1 MNTDLVT
8 EDARFRSR
16 VQVAPPVVAG
26 VVVYRPGP
34 WFEESLR
41 ALAAQTYPQLQTLF
55 FVVGGQSRGGDG
67 YDVDLADLIH
77 SVLPQAVV
85 RHIEGNPGFGLVSNE
100 VSRLVEGDG
109 GFFCLMHDDVA
120 LEPDAIERLIE
131 ETYRSNAGIVGP
143 KLVQWDDPTILQNVG
158 LHVDRIGEVE
168 QLISENEKDQEQHDS
183 VRDVFALSSACIL
196 IRSDLFRELGGF
208 NRRID
213 FFGEDLDLCWRA
225 HLSGAR
231 VLIVPS
237 AKARHR
243 NDIDSRVTGV
253 TRTSDQERNRVR
265 TVVSLSGSLQ
275 IPFVILHMLV
285 ASVVQVVAGVFGG
298 GFTAALAS
306 LRASLAVV
314 IDLPYIIRRRSE
326 VRPLRRV
333 SASEIHDL
341 QVSGSAR
348 FSSFVRR
355 RSTRIQRASL
365 AQKDRKNAVSHQRFA
380 TYVFLVITAFVLVG
394 SRNFIWHGVARIGEF
409 LPMRDATES
418 PRALIS
424 SFVSGWTQGGFGSAG
439 SNPSGYALMA
449 IAGAISFGRIGA
461 LQTLLIIG
469 SVFVGAFGMWKVPA
483 GHFSLR
489 ARAIGMA
496 MYVAVPLP
504 YIAISKGRLSDV
516 LVYASLPWVLRLFVR
531 AESGLRGAKQTQLL
545 ATAVLFT
552 AVVFAF
558 VPTFLAVV
566 VWVTITWIIGGLIAR
581 VSMRQSLAVGRVVV
595 ALLVGA
601 LVLNAPWVS
610 QFANSQWM
618 DHFVGSQAA
627 SIQRVGLT
635 QMARFDEGI
644 LRFGIIALGLY
655 IPVFVSVVV
664 TRLTTFIWA
673 ARSLSLVVLTG
684 LLLVLIDCNVLNI
697 AAPNFGQLLAIVACG
712 LALGAGALASFVF
725 DDELNSAYRWWRPVA
740 YCAVFAALI
749 GSLPAASMAI
759 DGSWNQANTAIADLY
774 TQMQENPPE
783 GDYNVVYV
791 GRREVLPISGMAITD
806 TVAFAVADDGELTMR
821 DRWAKPNELNFNVEN
836 AFRAIVGHETVRGGR
851 LLAPLAV
858 RYIVL
863 PKTDGGESTVERPL
877 PPPDGLLAALSTQL
891 DFRRVYLANDLVIY
905 ENMAWLPSLSVLE
918 ENSSTLSKQA
928 GNEALLSSELQS
940 TFPIARVDDIA
951 SVATEV
957 GDATVHLAVPFSERL
972 RLEVSGAEIQPRVA
986 FGGTTAFDVSGGG
999 GLAKLKYSAP
1009 ISQYLIVFAQ
1019 TLLWLLIIFAVFDI
1033 GKIKHRLQS
1042 ARSSEVTVVGDQGSP
1057 ALTFTEVGVQ

>member
-1 MNTDLVT
+1 MNTDLSAEET
-8 EDARFRSR
+8 RPPRRAPI
-16 VQVAPPVVAG
+16 APPVVASM
-26 VVVYRPGP
+26 VVYQPGP

-55 FVVGGQSRGGDG
+55 FVVGGDLDGDHG
-67 YDVDLADLIH
+67 LVGDPTELIH

-100 VSRLVEGDG
+100 VARLVDGEG
-109 GFFCLMHDDVA
+109 GFFCLLHDDVA
-120 LEPDAIERLIE
+120 LEPEAIERLIE
-131 ETYRSNAGIVGP
+131 ETYRSNAGLVGP
-143 KLVQWDDPTILQNVG
+143 KLVEWDDPTILQSVG
-158 LHVDRIGEVE
+158 LNVDRIGEVE
-168 QLISENEKDQEQHDS
+168 QLIGENEKDQEQHDS
-183 VRDVFALSSACIL
+183 VRDVFALSSACLL

-237 AKARHR
+237 ARARHR
-243 NDIDSRVTGV
+243 NGIDSRATDMA
-253 TRTSDQERNRVR
+253 RTSAQARNRVR
-265 TVVSLSGSLQ
+265 TVVSLSGGLQ
-275 IPFVILHMLV
+275 LPFVMLQMLV
-285 ASVVQVVAGVFGG
+285 ASVVQVIAGVFGG

-314 IDLPYIIRRRSE
+314 IDLPYIIRRRTE

-355 RSTRIQRASL
+355 RSKRIQQASL
-365 AQKDRKNAVSHQRFA
+365 VQKDRKNAVSHQRFV
-380 TYVFLVITAFVLVG
+380 TNVFIAVTAFVLVG
-394 SRNFIWHGVARIGEF
+394 SRNFIWNGVSRVGEF

-418 PRALIS
+418 PRALVS

-439 SNPSGYALMA
+439 SNSSGYVLMA
-449 IAGAISFGRIGA
+449 IAGAISFGRTGA
-461 LQTLLIIG
+461 LQTALIVG

-483 GHFSLR
+483 GYFSLR

-504 YIAISKGRLSDV
+504 YVALSKGRLSDV

-531 AESGLRGAKQTQLL
+531 AESGLSGAKQTQLL
-545 ATAVLFT
+545 ATAVLST

-566 VWVTITWIIGGLIAR
+566 AWVAITWIIGGLIAR
-581 VSMRQSLAVGRVVV
+581 ANMQQALAVGRVVV
-595 ALLVGA
+595 ALMVGA

-610 QFANSQWM
+610 HFANSQWM

-627 SIQRVGLT
+627 SVQQVGLT
-635 QMARFDEGI
+635 QLARFDGGI
-644 LRFGIIALGLY
+644 LRFGGIALCLY
-655 IPVFVSVVV
+655 VPVFVSVVV
-664 TRLTTFIWA
+664 TRSTTFIWA
-673 ARSLSLVVLTG
+673 TRSLSLVVLTG
-684 LLLVLIDCNVLNI
+684 LLIVAIDSDVLNI
-697 AAPNFGQLLAIVACG
+697 AAPNFGQLLAVVACG

-725 DDELNSAYRWWRPVA
+725 DDELTSAYRWWKPVVTG
-740 YCAVFAALI
+740 AVIASLV
-749 GSLPAASMAI
+749 GSLPAVSMAVG
-759 DGSWNQANTAIADLY
+759 GSWNQSSTAIADLY
-774 TQMQENPPE
+774 TQMQANPPE

-791 GRREVLPISGMAITD
+791 GRREVLPISSLRITD

-821 DRWAKPNELNFNVEN
+821 DRWSKPNELSSNVEN
-836 AFRAIVGHETVRGGR
+836 ALRAVIGRETVRGGR

-858 RYIVL
+858 RYVVL
-863 PKTDGGESTVERPL
+863 PKIDGGESTIDRLLPL
-877 PPPDGLLAALSTQL
+877 PEGLLEALSTQL
-891 DFRRVYLANDLVIY
+891 DFRRVYLASDLVIY
-905 ENMAWLPSLSVLE
+905 ENMAWLPSLSVLD
-918 ENSSTLSKQA
+918 ENSSALSKQA
-928 GNEALLSSELQS
+928 GDEVLLSSELQS
-940 TFPIARVDDIA
+940 TMPIARVDDIA

-957 GDATVHLAVPFSERL
+957 GTATVHLAVPFSERL
-972 RLEVSGAEIQPRVA
+972 RLEVAGTQVQPRIA
-986 FGGTTAFDVSGGG
+986 FGGTTAFDVSDG
-999 GLAKLKYSAP
+999 GLAKLRYSTS
-1009 ISQYLIVFAQ
+1009 ISQYAFMVVQ
-1019 TLLWLLIIFAVFDI
+1019 TLLWLLVILAVFDI
-1033 GKIKHRLQS
+1033 GRIKRRFLKG
-1042 ARSSEVTVVGDQGSP
+1042 RSREVTVVGDQGLP
-1057 ALTFTEVGVQ
+1057 ALSFTAGGNQ